1 MTHAATLDQVRRL
14 YVLPFNRQS
23 RYGAQEKHFAFAIT
37 RNGTRGSMNFELNK
51 IFGALLAVGIFVMG
65 IGFIAQSLY
74 ASRLPPSPAYVITVP
89 DAPAPDAGGGDAPV
103 EPIAARLA
111 KANVGKGEA
120 AHKPCVACHAFE
132 KGGANKQGP
141 ALWGVVGNQKG
152 VHDGYKYS
160 ATLADLSSKGEKW
173 TFENLDGFLTN
184 PKKYSPG
191 TTMGYA
197 GISDPQK
204 RADLIAWLR
213 EQDDAPEA
221 LPAP

>member
-1 MTHAATLDQVRRL
+1 
-14 YVLPFNRQS
+14 
-23 RYGAQEKHFAFAIT
+23 
-37 RNGTRGSMNFELNK
+37 MNFELNK
-51 IFGALLAVGIFVMG
+51 IFGAILGVLIFVMG
-65 IGFIAQSLY
+65 TGFVAQAIYS
-74 ASRLPPSPAYVITVP
+74 SKLPHHPAYVINVP
-89 DAPAPDAGGGDAPV
+89 DAPASGGEPAAAA

-111 KANVGKGEA
+111 KANIGKGEA

-141 ALWGVVGNQKG
+141 GLWGVVGNQKG
-152 VHDGYKYS
+152 AHEGYKYS
-160 ATLADLSSKGEKW
+160 ETIAGLGAKGEKW
-173 TFENLDGFLTN
+173 GFEQLDGFLEN